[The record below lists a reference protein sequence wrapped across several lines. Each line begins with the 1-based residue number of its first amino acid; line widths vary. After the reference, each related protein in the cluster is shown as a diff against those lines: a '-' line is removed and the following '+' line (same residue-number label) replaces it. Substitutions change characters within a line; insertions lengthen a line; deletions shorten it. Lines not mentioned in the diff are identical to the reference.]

1 MNGPGAATDRTERA
15 SIVKIRLDDTK
26 CSGHARCHAVDP
38 DLFPVDD
45 SGYSILQSRDVK
57 TEDEAITRAAVAG
70 CPENALI
77 LEEDA

>member
-1 MNGPGAATDRTERA
+1 MN
-15 SIVKIRLDDTK
+15 IVKVSLDDAK

-45 SGYSILQSRDVK
+45 SGYLILQSRDVRA
-57 TEDEAITRAAVAG
+57 EEQEATRAAVAG

-77 LEEDA
+77 LEEG